1 MSVKQ
6 NVLAN
11 YLGQA
16 WITLMGVIFLPLY
29 IQFLGMEAYGL
40 VGLFATVQAVFVLLD
55 FGMTPTLS
63 REMSRYTASAKEDD
77 SISSVLR
84 TMEYVSFATAGV
96 CAVIVWSGADWIAES
111 WLRLD
116 SLPVE
121 QAGNAV
127 ALMGVVAGLRL
138 AEGLYRGAMIGL
150 QRQVALNV
158 SSSILATLRW
168 AGGVGVMAWWS
179 PTIVAF
185 FVWQAW
191 VSLLTIIVLAC
202 VVYKQ
207 LPRSS
212 LAAKFSLSVLSQR
225 VRFSS
230 GMMTNAVLALLL
242 TQLDKILLSRI
253 LSLEAFGYYILA
265 ATVANLILQLV
276 VPISQAYYPHFARL
290 FVKEDISG
298 LTLSYHQSSQ
308 LVCAAIFP
316 LGLLLAFFGESILV
330 LWTGNDAIG
339 RNISPILALL
349 AIANTLYGAMFMPN
363 MLRLAYGWAWYA
375 VKLNTV
381 AVLLLV
387 PAILW
392 VTPRYGAVG
401 AAWVWLILNAG
412 YIAIG
417 IPYLHRRV
425 LPNEMGK
432 WFKESL
438 VFPLIAVVIV
448 MYAGFAFMPKPGH
461 RLATLMFLFIVW
473 ASSVIVVVFTGSS
486 LRRRTLDSIK
496 TKMKRQARY

>member
-6 NVLAN
+6 NVFAN

-29 IQFLGMEAYGL
+29 IQYLGMEAYGL
-40 VGLFATVQAVFVLLD
+40 VGLFATVQAAFVLLD

-63 REMSRYTASAKEDD
+63 REMSRYSAVAKEDD
-77 SISSVLR
+77 SIRSVLR

-96 CAVIVWSGADWIAES
+96 CAVIVWAGAAWIAES

-121 QAGNAV
+121 QAGNAI
-127 ALMGVVAGLRL
+127 ALMGIVAGLRL

-150 QRQVALNV
+150 QRQVALNL

-168 AGGVGVMAWWS
+168 AGGIGIMAWWS

-191 VSLLTIIVLAC
+191 VSFVTIIVLAFA
-202 VVYKQ
+202 VYKE
-207 LPRSS
+207 LPKSS
-212 LAAKFSLSVLSQR
+212 FAARFSLPVLSQR
-225 VRFSS
+225 MQFSS

-242 TQLDKILLSRI
+242 TQLDKVLLSRI

-265 ATVANLILQLV
+265 ATVANLVLQLV
-276 VPISQAYYPHFARL
+276 APISQAYYPHLSRL
-290 FVKEDISG
+290 FVKEDITG

-330 LWTGNDAIG
+330 LWTGNDVMG
-339 RNISPILALL
+339 RNVSPILALL
-349 AIANTLYGAMFMPN
+349 AIANTLHGAMFMPN

-387 PAILW
+387 PAVLW
-392 VTPRYGAVG
+392 ATPRYGAVG

-412 YIAIG
+412 YVAVG

-432 WFKESL
+432 WFKEGL
-438 VFPLIAVVIV
+438 VFPLIAVAVV
-448 MYAGFAFMPKPGH
+448 MLAAFHSMPDPEQK
-461 RLATLMFLFIVW
+461 LTTLMFLFCVW
-473 ASSVIVVVFTGSS
+473 AMSVIVVVFSGTS
-486 LRRRTLDSIK
+486 LRRRVLNSIK
-496 TKMKRQARY
+496 TILKP